1 VSKQPPSGTN
11 PAENS
16 EAEPPRRRTPTYM
29 EAVKAQAAA
38 AAAAKPVDEEPP
50 PAAAPKSGVG
60 SRTRI
65 GLPPVTVLPSQRRR
79 ETPQHDDGSSG
90 DRGGL
95 SSVPVDPPRVLSRE
109 TVLMGAA
116 PKPEPGSDRPQSLVV
131 SRVRVEGA
139 ALVPSLPPSPAVRGR
154 KARPTVPAA
163 EVTATRHTVPSERKW
178 PLVLLNPKLLPQ
190 AAAIRSLRHRLADR
204 GEPRVVAITSPS
216 RREGKT
222 FCAVNLALSLA
233 EVRRSR
239 VLLLEANPYQPALAS
254 IFGLTKHV
262 CFFEQLEAHKKD
274 FLAPWRVAELSTY
287 DLHLL
292 AVDPRSNKL
301 RALEGGSFAH
311 CLDSLRGAYD
321 YIVIDSPSVSAGPDI
336 PLLEDAV
343 DGLVFV
349 TRADRSR
356 AKTLRYALDQ
366 VSPQDLLGVVLLD
379 F

>member
-1 VSKQPPSGTN
+1 
-11 PAENS
+11 
-16 EAEPPRRRTPTYM
+16 M
-29 EAVKAQAAA
+29 EAVKGQSSAATA
-38 AAAAKPVDEEPP
+38 TKSVVDDE
-50 PAAAPKSGVG
+50 PAAAGGHKSGVG

-65 GLPPVTVLPSQRRR
+65 GLPPVTVLPGKRR
-79 ETPQHDDGSSG
+79 ETPPESESE
-90 DRGGL
+90 RGGL
-95 SSVPVDPPRVLSRE
+95 TALPGVEPARVLSRE

-116 PKPEPGSDRPQSLVV
+116 PKPEGSDRPQALVV
-131 SRVRVEGA
+131 SQRVRVENA
-139 ALVPSLPPSPAVRGR
+139 AVVPAMPPRGG
-154 KARPTVPAA
+154 KARPSVPAA
-163 EVTATRHTVPSERKW
+163 EVSASRHTVPSERKW

-190 AAAIRSLRHRLADR
+190 AASIRSLRHRLAER
-204 GEPRVVAITSPS
+204 GEPRVVAVTSAA

-239 VLLLEANPYQPALAS
+239 VLLLEANSYQPSLAS
-254 IFGLTKHV
+254 VFGLTKHV
-262 CFFEQLEAHKKD
+262 CFFDQLEAHKKD
-274 FLAPWRVAELSTY
+274 FLAPWKVTELSTY

-292 AVDPRSNKL
+292 AVEPRSSKL
-301 RALEGGSFAH
+301 RALEGGTFAH

-321 YIVIDSPSVSAGPDI
+321 YIVIDAPSVSSGPDI

-349 TRADRSR
+349 ARADRSR
-356 AKTLRYALDQ
+356 ARTLRYALEQ

>member
-1 VSKQPPSGTN
+1 VSKKSSSGN
-11 PAENS
+11 NS
-16 EAEPPRRRTPTYM
+16 KDDGDQPRRRTPTYM
-29 EAVKAQAAA
+29 EAVKGQPSAAA
-38 AAAAKPVDEEPP
+38 ATRPVVEDE
-50 PAAAPKSGVG
+50 PAGGSMKGGVG

-65 GLPPVTVLPSQRRR
+65 GLPPVTVLPGKRR
-79 ETPQHDDGSSG
+79 ETPPENEGAGG
-90 DRGGL
+90 DRAGL
-95 SSVPVDPPRVLSRE
+95 TALPGVEPARVLSRE

-116 PKPEPGSDRPQSLVV
+116 PKPEGGDRPQALVV
-131 SRVRVEGA
+131 SPRVRVENA
-139 ALVPSLPPSPAVRGR
+139 AVVPAMPPPRGG
-154 KARPTVPAA
+154 KARPSVPAA
-163 EVTATRHTVPSERKW
+163 EIQSSRHSVPSERKW

-190 AAAIRSLRHRLADR
+190 AASIRSLRHRLAER
-204 GEPRVVAITSPS
+204 GEPRVVAITSAA

-239 VLLLEANPYQPALAS
+239 VLLLEANPYQPALAG

-262 CFFEQLEAHKKD
+262 CFFDQLEAHKKD
-274 FLAPWRVAELSTY
+274 FLAPWKVTELSTY

-292 AVDPRSNKL
+292 AVEPKSSKL
-301 RALEGGSFAH
+301 RALEGGTFAH

-356 AKTLRYALDQ
+356 AKTLRYALEQ

>member
-16 EAEPPRRRTPTYM
+16 EGEGPPRRRTPTYM
-29 EAVKAQAAA
+29 EAVKASA
-38 AAAAKPVDEEPP
+38 AAAAKPVDEGSAP
-50 PAAAPKSGVG
+50 AAPKSGVG

-65 GLPPVTVLPSQRRR
+65 GLPPVTVLPGQRRR
-79 ETPQHDDGSSG
+79 ETPQHDSG
-90 DRGGL
+90 DSSSNERGGL

-116 PKPEPGSDRPQSLVV
+116 PKPEAGSERPQSLVV

-139 ALVPSLPPSPAVRGR
+139 ALVPALSPSPAVRGR

-178 PLVLLNPKLLPQ
+178 PLVLLNPRLLPQ

-204 GEPRVVAITSPS
+204 GEPRVVAVTSAT

-254 IFGLTKHV
+254 IFGLHKHP

-287 DLHLL
+287 DLHVL

-321 YIVIDSPSVSAGPDI
+321 YIVIDAPSVSAGPDI

-366 VSPQDLLGVVLLD
+366 VSPQDLLGVVRLD

>member
-1 VSKQPPSGTN
+1 
-11 PAENS
+11 
-16 EAEPPRRRTPTYM
+16 M
-29 EAVKAQAAA
+29 EAVAQKQGTAAA
-38 AAAAKPVDEEPP
+38 AQPVDDEAAHDPP
-50 PAAAPKSGVG
+50 KKSGSGSGVG

-65 GLPPVTVLPSQRRR
+65 GLPPVSVLPGQIRRR
-79 ETPQHDDGSSG
+79 EQSSPGHSDGEGTS
-90 DRGGL
+90 DRAVL
-95 SSVPVDPPRVLSRE
+95 AAVPAVDPPRVVRGE
-109 TVLMGAA
+109 TVMMGAV
-116 PKPEPGSDRPQSLVV
+116 PKPDPVPSQALVV
-131 SRVRVEGA
+131 SRPPRVEQA
-139 ALVPSLPPSPAVRGR
+139 ALVPALPARPR
-154 KARPTVPAA
+154 KARPAVPAA
-163 EVTATRHTVPSERKW
+163 EIMAAKHTVPSERKW

-204 GEPRVVAITSPS
+204 GEPRVIAVTSPS

-222 FCAVNLALSLA
+222 FTAVNLALSLA

-254 IFGLTKHV
+254 IFGVSKHT
-262 CFFEQLEAHKKD
+262 CFFEQLEQHKKD
-274 FLAPWRVAELSTY
+274 FLLPWKVVELSTY

-292 AVDPRSNKL
+292 AVDPRANKM

-321 YIVIDSPSVSAGPDI
+321 YIVVDAPSVSAGPDI

-356 AKTLRYALDQ
+356 ARTLRYALDQ
-366 VSPQDLLGVVLLD
+366 VSAQDLLGVVLLD

>member
-1 VSKQPPSGTN
+1 
-11 PAENS
+11 
-16 EAEPPRRRTPTYM
+16 M
-29 EAVKAQAAA
+29 EAVAQKQGTATAAQ
-38 AAAAKPVDEEPP
+38 PVPDDAGPTPP
-50 PAAAPKSGVG
+50 PKSGVG

-65 GLPPVTVLPSQRRR
+65 GLPPVSVLPGQIRRR
-79 ETPQHDDGSSG
+79 ESSG
-90 DRGGL
+90 DGESGGGDRAVL
-95 SSVPVDPPRVLSRE
+95 SAVPTVDPPRVVRGE
-109 TVLMGAA
+109 TVVMGAV
-116 PKPEPGSDRPQSLVV
+116 PRSQPEPPTQALVV
-131 SRVRVEGA
+131 SRPQRVEA
-139 ALVPSLPPSPAVRGR
+139 AVAVPSLPARGR

-163 EVTATRHTVPSERKW
+163 EVMATKHTVPSERRW

-190 AAAIRSLRHRLADR
+190 AASIRSLRHRLADR
-204 GEPRVVAITSPS
+204 GEPRVIAVTSAT

-239 VLLLEANPYQPALAS
+239 VLLLEANPYQPSLAS
-254 IFGLTKHV
+254 VFGVSKPV
-262 CFFEQLEAHKKD
+262 CFFEQLEQHKKD
-274 FLAPWRVAELSTY
+274 FLAPWKVTELSTY

-292 AVDPRSNKL
+292 AVDPRSNKM

-321 YIVIDSPSVSAGPDI
+321 YIVVDAPSVSAGPDI

-349 TRADRSR
+349 SRADRSR

-366 VSPQDLLGVVLLD
+366 VSAQDLLGVVLLD